1 MPGWQL
7 VRPYAAIKG
16 KQRKCTLLRSQNA
29 ALCFH
34 AASSELR
41 VRRFGTST
49 WVFNLS
55 LVPLNGILCVC
66 LYVIVVSWGLS
77 FGQSA
82 DAESWIILE
91 SSWSD
96 WHRNSVLAS
105 EKLGGNEWRKL
116 CFSVNPQGSTGP
128 RGDPGRAGPPGPP
141 VSALID
147 LHHTPLY
154 WNLYTLKLS
163 FVNTQGPPATMIE
176 PLPIRDGRKK
186 KRRHS
191 DRAAAGG
198 AAPSGREDDRVP
210 DMEDFLQ
217 GDQPLEDPEGMEEVF
232 ASLSSMKNEVELIR
246 RPLGTYESPARTCKE
261 LMMVQPNYKDG
272 KCTPALPS
280 RYREVASN
288 I

>member
-29 ALCFH
+29 ALCFY

-147 LHHTPLY
+147 LHHTPPLLESL
-154 WNLYTLKLS
+154 NPKALLRKYTGTTC
-163 FVNTQGPPATMIE
+163 NN
-176 PLPIRDGRKK
+176 
-186 KRRHS
+186 
-191 DRAAAGG
+191 DRAPAHQGWQKEKAKTLRSGS
-198 AAPSGREDDRVP
+198 SGRSGSI
-210 DMEDFLQ
+210 Q
-217 GDQPLEDPEGMEEVF
+217 
-232 ASLSSMKNEVELIR
+232 
-246 RPLGTYESPARTCKE
+246 
-261 LMMVQPNYKDG
+261 
-272 KCTPALPS
+272 
-280 RYREVASN
+280 
-288 I
+288 